1 MEQMLSM
8 HANIHFLSVVWKI
21 LMEKNKLLLIHS
33 KFDPRGIS
41 STYSLLYPQI
51 SANICIFFTI
61 FIQKYPEIPACP
73 KKMEIPLNLI
83 SIAKKINKVLF

>member
-51 SANICIFFTI
+51 SANICIFFYD
-61 FIQKYPEIPACP
+61 FYPKVSGNTCLSEKNGNSPQLD
-73 KKMEIPLNLI
+73 LNC
-83 SIAKKINKVLF
+83 